1 MSTLPLPLSKRH
13 RPFSKRR
20 WMMSAAGLALVGA
33 LGAGIALGPS
43 TPLQA
48 NTHAPAVAA
57 AQIALPTSFADI
69 AEQVSDAVVNIQV
82 SRSARREP
90 AAERPADPRFD
101 EFLDRFGERFGLPD
115 RRGFGNRRGHNRGR
129 RIAGVGSGFIIDPTG
144 FIVTNDHVVGD
155 AEDIRVTMKN
165 GDQFDATLIGR
176 DPKTDLA
183 LLKVAASDDL
193 PHVRFGDSDEA
204 RVGDW
209 VIAVGNP
216 FGLSHTVTVGV
227 ISAHDRAIGAGGPYD
242 EFLQIDASINRGSS
256 GGPSFNT
263 AGEVIGVNSAI
274 FSPTGGSVGIG
285 FAIPSNVAQRIIGQL
300 RENGTVERGWL
311 GVSIQAVTPDL
322 AGGLGLDKAE
332 GALIADVIASSPAAE
347 AGMQQ
352 GDVILSVDGTEIEEL
367 RDLPRVIAEIRPGQT
382 ADLVVWRDGARV
394 NVDALI
400 GQSDQTVEVAAAT
413 PESGDGTLGLSL
425 SRLDRETRRDFDVDD
440 DVTGV
445 VITDVAPD
453 SVAREKGLR
462 RGDVI
467 VAVGK
472 DDVTSPAD
480 VTEGIRA
487 AETAERTS
495 VLLLIARDDNQRF
508 VALPLDEA

>member
-1 MSTLPLPLSKRH
+1 MSTPLPL
-13 RPFSKRR
+13 SKRR

-48 NTHAPAVAA
+48 NTPAPVAA
-57 AQIALPTSFADI
+57 AAQTGLPTSFADI

-82 SRSARREP
+82 SRSAGRGP
-90 AAERPADPRFD
+90 VAERPADPRLD
-101 EFLDRFGERFGLPD
+101 EFLERFGERFGLPD
-115 RRGFGNRRGHNRGR
+115 RREFENRPGPNRGGPNR
-129 RIAGVGSGFIIDPTG
+129 GGRVAGVGSGFVIDPTG
-144 FIVTNDHVVGD
+144 FIVTNDHVVGEAD
-155 AEDIRVTMKN
+155 DIRVTMKN

-183 LLKVAASDDL
+183 LLKVETSGDL
-193 PHVRFGDSDEA
+193 PYVRFGDSDEA

-227 ISAHDRAIGAGGPYD
+227 VSAHDRAIGAGGPYD
-242 EFLQIDASINRGSS
+242 EFLQIDASINRGNS

-263 AGEVIGVNSAI
+263 EGEVIGVNSAI
-274 FSPTGGSVGIG
+274 FSPTGGSIGIG
-285 FAIPSNVAQRIIGQL
+285 FAIPSNVAQRIIGEL
-300 RENGTVERGWL
+300 RENSSVERGWL

-322 AGGLGLDKAE
+322 ANSLGLDKAE
-332 GALIADVIASSPAAE
+332 GALVADVVAGSPAAE
-347 AGMQQ
+347 AGLQQ
-352 GDVILSVDGTEIEEL
+352 GDVILSVDDTEIEEL

-382 ADLVVWRDGARV
+382 ADLVVWRDGTRLDV
-394 NVDALI
+394 NASI
-400 GQSDQTVEVAAAT
+400 GQSDEPVEVAAAS
-413 PESGDGTLGLSL
+413 PENDDGTLGLSL
-425 SRLDRETRRDFDVDD
+425 SRLDRDTRRDFGIDD

-453 SVAREKGLR
+453 SVAQEKGLR
-462 RGDVI
+462 QGDVI
-467 VAVGK
+467 VSVGK

-480 VTEGIRA
+480 VADGIRS
-487 AETAERTS
+487 AETDNRTS
-495 VLLLIARDDNQRF
+495 VLLLIARGDNQRF